1 MGIEL
6 LLRTSEPTAQTV
18 EVATTRASEL
28 GLVLGSE
35 RRHDDDSVRLVFV
48 EPSGKQLIVTIQSDG
63 EIHAESVGRPRDTA
77 AADRVVIEA
86 LLPGAAVVG
95 SNPSWDTELEDD

>member
-6 LLRTSEPTAQTV
+6 LLRTSEPTARTIQ
-18 EVATTRASEL
+18 VATTKASGL
-28 GLVLGSE
+28 ALVLESE
-35 RRHDDDSVRLVFV
+35 CRHDDDSVRLVFV
-48 EPSGKQLIVTIQSDG
+48 EPSGKQLIVTIQPDG

-95 SNPSWDTELEDD
+95 SNPSWDTELGDD

>member
-35 RRHDDDSVRLVFV
+35 RRHDDGSVRLVLV
-48 EPSGKQLIVTIQSDG
+48 EPPGKQLIVTIQPDG
-63 EIHAESVGRPRDTA
+63 EIHAESFGRPRDTA

-95 SNPSWDTELEDD
+95 SNPSWDTELKDD

>member
-6 LLRTSEPTAQTV
+6 LLRTSEPTARTIQ
-18 EVATTRASEL
+18 VATTKASGL
-28 GLVLGSE
+28 ALVLESE
-35 RRHDDDSVRLVFV
+35 CRHDDSVRLVFV
-48 EPSGKQLIVTIQSDG
+48 EPSGKQLIVTIQPDG

-86 LLPGAAVVG
+86 LLPGATVVG
-95 SNPSWDTELEDD
+95 SNPSWDTDLGSD